1 MPLPVWVATWI
12 LRLPRIGP
20 VVTPMGVAA
29 LLSRRESMSA
39 MCSRSVC
46 YQSEKRISPIW
57 LGRNADPPS
66 AGISRIRF
74 NGSRYIPPSTGHHR
88 HGSPGMA
95 PLSGAGAELSLADGV
110 ESVVKGGEGENR
122 AVHAA
127 RFGRLPGRG
136 APGPK

>member
-29 LLSRRESMSA
+29 LLSRRESLSA

-46 YQSEKRISPIW
+46 YQSEQRISPIW
-57 LGRNADPPS
+57 LGRHADPHS

-74 NGSRYIPPSTGHHR
+74 NGSRHISLSTGHPR
-88 HGSPGMA
+88 HASPGLGA
-95 PLSGAGAELSLADGV
+95 LWGAGAALSIGA
-110 ESVVKGGEGENR
+110 GGD
-122 AVHAA
+122 A
-127 RFGRLPGRG
+127 
-136 APGPK
+136 